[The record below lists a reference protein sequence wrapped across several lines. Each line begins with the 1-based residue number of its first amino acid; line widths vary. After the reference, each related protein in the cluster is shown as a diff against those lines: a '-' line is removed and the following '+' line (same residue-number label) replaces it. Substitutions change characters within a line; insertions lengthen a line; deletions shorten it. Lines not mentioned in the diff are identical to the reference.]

1 MRDRRCG
8 AGRRGRRRS
17 MGRRSLRQGAPF
29 LERGCPWSSGVH
41 GAPVSSPASASG
53 GQGLWASRPT
63 ILRYGAAV
71 GTRLPEGPAVR
82 RGPAR
87 TPALHGRSGRGAPPP
102 GRSSVQAGHRPVAP
116 GPVWWYGCSMVKMTF
131 SLPEGTA
138 KQIRIVA
145 RRYGRPQSHVVREA
159 VAEYAARADR
169 LPEAERLRMLA
180 VLEELRNK
188 PTTGFTRTAEE
199 AQAEIDA
206 IRASRRASSL
216 RRSRQ

>member
-1 MRDRRCG
+1 
-8 AGRRGRRRS
+8 
-17 MGRRSLRQGAPF
+17 
-29 LERGCPWSSGVH
+29 
-41 GAPVSSPASASG
+41 
-53 GQGLWASRPT
+53 
-63 ILRYGAAV
+63 
-71 GTRLPEGPAVR
+71 
-82 RGPAR
+82 
-87 TPALHGRSGRGAPPP
+87 
-102 GRSSVQAGHRPVAP
+102 
-116 GPVWWYGCSMVKMTF
+116 MVKMTF